1 MKKMNWTAKKKLIML
16 FLIAIV
22 IVVGV
27 FVAGNINA
35 PSTNARA
42 REHAE
47 AALEYCKANGLR
59 TDYCILV
66 DFDVHSGKNR
76 FFVWDFTKHRIVYST
91 ICEHGRGGKSTHRT
105 PEFSNKCGSKCTSLG
120 KYHVLNK
127 RHMYNHPSVPCY
139 VLKGV
144 DSTNSNAMAR
154 GILIHPSVN
163 QIPTF
168 PFPLHWRTEGCF
180 GLSLRGFDIVDEYK
194 QMSSKPMLL
203 WAYK

>member
-1 MKKMNWTAKKKLIML
+1 MKRKILL
-16 FLIAIV
+16 SFLILAIAV
-22 IVVGV
+22 AAMFVV
-27 FVAGNINA
+27 GNINT
-35 PSTNARA
+35 PSTKSRA
-42 REHAE
+42 KEHAE
-47 AALEYCKANGLR
+47 SALEYCKTHGLR

-76 FFVWDFTKHRIVYST
+76 FFVWDFNKKKIVYST

-105 PEFSNKCGSKCTSLG
+105 PDFSNISGSKCTSLG

-127 RHMYNHPSVPCY
+127 RHMYKYPSVPCY

-154 GILIHPSVN
+154 GILIHPDVS
-163 QIPTF
+163 QIPTY

-180 GLSLRGFDIVDEYK
+180 GLSIRGFDVVDDYK
-194 QMSSKPMLL
+194 KMSSKPMLL